1 MGKNLRRKLS
11 TGMVAV
17 LLALP
22 AGARADF
29 AQDAGMGTAT
39 VLANVV
45 YVPTKVVYAAL
56 GGLTGGFAYLLTGG
70 NYAAAEKVWTPSLGG
85 NYVLNTN
92 QVWGQEPIMF
102 SGEVI
107 PPSPT
112 SPRAYNGQDSG
123 QYNRPHYGQ

>member
-1 MGKNLRRKLS
+1 MGKSLRQKFS
-11 TGMVAV
+11 TGIVAF

-29 AQDAGMGTAT
+29 AEDAGMGTAT

-45 YVPTKVVYAAL
+45 YVPTKIAYATL

-70 NYAAAEKVWTPSLGG
+70 NYTAAEKVWTPSLGG
-85 NYVLNTN
+85 NYVLNTS

-102 SGEVI
+102 SGELI
-107 PPSPT
+107 PAPSA
-112 SPRAYNGQDSG
+112 SLRMSGEQESRNYNQ
-123 QYNRPHYGQ
+123 QHYGQ